1 MKTKVKKD
9 SKAKVNEEL
18 KTPVIEKAED
28 EEVETP
34 TEEVVETPTEETPET
49 EAEPEKE
56 KVEEE
61 EVETPEVEEEEKP
74 AEEEAE
80 EPAEETP
87 VEEPAEETP
96 VEEPAEET
104 PVEEPAE
111 EEAEEEKPAEE
122 EAEPEEE
129 VEKKEEAPVA
139 ESFDKAFTE
148 KVEKSISEISEVVD
162 GLVEK
167 TAAIETLTKSVE
179 DLQGIVKSQA
189 DIIEKL
195 SQMPLGRKS
204 MATDFQAVEKS
215 MTEVNEVPS
224 NIQALLDSKIGEY
237 MEKGKTPSDAYK
249 LAKEFIASQ
258 VAEA

>member
-74 AEEEAE
+74 AEEEA
-80 EPAEETP
+80 
-87 VEEPAEETP
+87 EEPAEETP